1 MQQAE
6 APRRT
11 LKAVSPAIRKAK
23 RKAALQQEA
32 KGGKGGAD
40 AK

>member
-11 LKAVSPAIRKAK
+11 IKAVSPAIKKIK
-23 RKAALQQEA
+23 RKAALPVEA
-32 KGGKGGAD
+32 RRQGLK
-40 AK
+40 